1 MSKPV
6 TFLDTS
12 VLCNIL
18 AVPHMDQ
25 DRAAV
30 QAEMRRRAERGET
43 FILPVTTVIETGN
56 HIRHIDNGDYRRK
69 TAQRFAT
76 LLENTITDKAPWSL
90 HILSW
95 SPEFLSDLLAGAGT
109 GIRFV
114 EHAQAGLGC
123 GDLCILCER
132 NTYQARSG
140 ITEVTV
146 WTLDGPLA
154 AHLPGT
160 T

>member
-1 MSKPV
+1 MSGVV

-25 DRAAV
+25 DRASV
-30 QAEMRRRAERGET
+30 RTEMRLRADRGET

-69 TAQRFAT
+69 AADRFAT
-76 LLENTITDKAPWSL
+76 LLRNTLEDQAPWSL
-90 HILSW
+90 HTLSW
-95 SPEFLSDLLAGAGT
+95 SPAFLRDLLAGAGT
-109 GIRFV
+109 GMQFV
-114 EHAQAGLGC
+114 DHAQAGLGC
-123 GDLCILCER
+123 GDLCIICER
-132 NTYQARSG
+132 NVYQQRSG
-140 ITEVTV
+140 IAQVTV

-154 AHLPGT
+154 AHLP
-160 T
+160 